1 MILLKRASVPTMI
14 PLRERGVLTIH
25 IPRKE
30 SVGIVSILMR
40 SRLVASRLVSR
51 THVISVLMVSILVG
65 SRLMIQLL
73 AVSML
78 SMSLVV
84 VSRLE
89 GSILMMGIPMA
100 GHVVTSILKISRKLR
115 AGFVFA

>member
-51 THVISVLMVSILVG
+51 THVTSILIISILVV
-65 SRLMIQLL
+65 SHLMIRLL
-73 AVSML
+73 AASML
-78 SMSLVV
+78 SVSLVV
-84 VSRLE
+84 LSRLE
-89 GSILMMGIPMA
+89 GSILMMGIPIA
-100 GHVVTSILKISRKLR
+100 
-115 AGFVFA
+115 